1 MYIWNLEQVLLMRE
15 EITNVIHREGMEI
28 QI

>member
-1 MYIWNLEQVLLMRE
+1 MYIWNLEQMLLMRE
-15 EITNVIHREGMEI
+15 EITNVIRRKGMEI